1 MPRLESR
8 VVQTVLSLVGRAGTP
23 RPILDK
29 LAQAATRGLQAD
41 GMRQTLLAKGVE
53 PVGGT
58 PEQFANFMS
67 GEMRRYAAA
76 ASAAG
81 LQRE

>member
-1 MPRLESR
+1 M
-8 VVQTVLSLVGRAGTP
+8 QTVLSLVGRAGTP

-29 LAQAATRGLQAD
+29 LAQAVTRGLQAD